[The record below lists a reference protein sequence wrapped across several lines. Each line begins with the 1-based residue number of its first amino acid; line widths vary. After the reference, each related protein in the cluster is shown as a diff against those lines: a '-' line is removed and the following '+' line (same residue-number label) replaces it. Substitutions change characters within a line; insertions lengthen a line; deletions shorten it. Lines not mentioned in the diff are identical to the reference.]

1 MPRVVHFEV
10 PADNPERA
18 SKFYQTVFGWTFEK
32 WNGPQ
37 DYWLIET
44 GPKSQPGINGGM
56 YKRQG
61 PGGTANTVDV
71 PSVEEYITK
80 ITKAGGKILMGKTT
94 VPGIGYFAACQDTE
108 GNAFSVMKFDEQA
121 K

>member
-18 SKFYQTVFGWTFEK
+18 SKFYQTVFGWKFEK
-32 WNGPQ
+32 WSGPQ

-61 PGGTANTVDV
+61 PGGTVNTVDV
-71 PSVEEYITK
+71 PSVEEYLTK
-80 ITKAGGKILMGKTT
+80 VTKAGGKILMGKTT

-108 GNAFSVMKFDEQA
+108 GNAFSIMKFDEQA